1 MYEENVT
8 LIGYNSKKQ
17 TYVYPI
23 VGILVFIIAIFFLF
37 FAEGNKKF
45 ASIGLI
51 IFSICFFLG
60 FVHLSKQP
68 QIALK
73 IIDDKYIIF
82 YSYKEETVINL
93 SDVIKIY
100 YWPAQF
106 GLKITVITH
115 NGSDHFTYLL
125 ENIKEVKD
133 GCFVKYYN

>member
-17 TYVYPI
+17 TYVYLI
-23 VGILVFIIAIFFLF
+23 VGILVFVLAILFLF
-37 FAEGNKKF
+37 FAEGNEKF

-82 YSYKEETVINL
+82 IRTK
-93 SDVIKIY
+93 KK
-100 YWPAQF
+100 P
-106 GLKITVITH
+106 
-115 NGSDHFTYLL
+115 
-125 ENIKEVKD
+125 
-133 GCFVKYYN
+133 